1 MSTVTIAVPDIGD
14 FDAVEIIDVLVAIG
28 DTVTVNQDILTLES
42 DKAAMEIPST
52 HAGTVTSMAVA
63 VGDKVKQGD
72 VILTLSL
79 TEENTEQVAATEK
92 NTAVDLAD
100 DKIIQTQTL
109 VLGSGPGGY
118 TAAFRAADLGQKVT
132 MIERHANIGGVCLN
146 VGCIPSKALLHT
158 AQILNE
164 TKEMADHGVSFGQP
178 KIDIKQLAT
187 WKEGVIRQLTGGLS
201 ALAKKR
207 QVDIVQGEAQFV
219 DDKTMQVETTAG
231 RVIIH
236 FEQCIIAAGSRVTEI
251 PVFPH
256 DDDRVMDSTDALAL
270 TDIPKKLLVIG
281 GGIIGLEMAT
291 VYHALGAEITIV
303 ELQDSLI
310 PGADKEIVTP
320 LYKRVQAQY
329 QAIYLNTKVTSM
341 IPTDEGMKVTLEGSD
356 APETAVFDKVLV
368 AVGRSPNGHNINAD
382 AAGIE
387 VTEQGFIPVDRT
399 MRTNVPHIYAIG
411 DIVGQPMLAH
421 KAVHE
426 GKVAAEVI
434 SGQPSAFDPMTIPS
448 VAYTDPEVAWMGIS
462 EDEAKQQ
469 GIDYVKGAFP
479 WAASGRSLSIGRNEG
494 LTKALFEKETGRLIG
509 AGIVGP
515 NAGELI
521 AEAVLALEMGAD
533 AEDIGLTIHP
543 HPTLSETL
551 GFAAEMAEG
560 SITDLLPPKKTLK
573 SH

>member
-256 DDDRVMDSTDALAL
+256 D
-270 TDIPKKLLVIG
+270 
-281 GGIIGLEMAT
+281 
-291 VYHALGAEITIV
+291 
-303 ELQDSLI
+303 
-310 PGADKEIVTP
+310 
-320 LYKRVQAQY
+320 
-329 QAIYLNTKVTSM
+329 
-341 IPTDEGMKVTLEGSD
+341 
-356 APETAVFDKVLV
+356 
-368 AVGRSPNGHNINAD
+368 
-382 AAGIE
+382 
-387 VTEQGFIPVDRT
+387 
-399 MRTNVPHIYAIG
+399 
-411 DIVGQPMLAH
+411 
-421 KAVHE
+421 
-426 GKVAAEVI
+426 
-434 SGQPSAFDPMTIPS
+434 
-448 VAYTDPEVAWMGIS
+448 
-462 EDEAKQQ
+462 
-469 GIDYVKGAFP
+469 
-479 WAASGRSLSIGRNEG
+479 
-494 LTKALFEKETGRLIG
+494 
-509 AGIVGP
+509 
-515 NAGELI
+515 
-521 AEAVLALEMGAD
+521 
-533 AEDIGLTIHP
+533 
-543 HPTLSETL
+543 
-551 GFAAEMAEG
+551 
-560 SITDLLPPKKTLK
+560 
-573 SH
+573 